1 LAAGVKQPL
10 GRRLVVL
17 VAALAMAG
25 LTARLGV
32 WQLDRAAQKSALQ
45 EALDSRRALPPL
57 AAADLATEP
66 SAAASQHHRAIRLD
80 GRWLADFTV
89 YLDNRQMNGR
99 PGFYVVTPLQ
109 LADNSAVLVQRGW
122 LPRDAEDRSRVTPPP
137 TPDGTVSVAGRIA
150 PPPARLYDLG
160 ADAPGPIRQNL
171 DIEAFALESRLAL
184 RPLSIVQE
192 AQGGAP
198 ADGLGR
204 EWPQPAA
211 NVHKHYGYAFQW
223 FALCAL
229 VIGLYAWFQIIRPRT
244 RP

>member
-1 LAAGVKQPL
+1 LAAGVSSAL
-10 GRRLVVL
+10 RLRLIVL
-17 VAALAMAG
+17 LAALAMAG

-32 WQLDRAAQKSALQ
+32 WQLDRAAQKTALQ
-45 EALDSRRALPPL
+45 DALDTRRAMPPL
-57 AAADLATEP
+57 PAAELAADAATAAA
-66 SAAASQHHRAIRLD
+66 QHHRAITLD
-80 GRWLADFTV
+80 GRWLPAFTV

-99 PGFYVVTPLQ
+99 PGFYVVTPLE
-109 LADNSAVLVQRGW
+109 LADGSAVLVQRGW
-122 LPRDAEDRSRVTPPP
+122 LPRDTEDRSRVSPPL
-137 TPDGTVSVAGRIA
+137 TPDGAVTVAGRIA

-171 DIEAFALESRLAL
+171 DIGAFALESRLAL

-192 AQGGAP
+192 DLGGAS

-204 EWPQPAA
+204 EWSQPAA

>member
-1 LAAGVKQPL
+1 MKQPL
-10 GRRLVVL
+10 GQRLVVL

-32 WQLDRAAQKSALQ
+32 WQLDRAAQKTALQ

-66 SAAASQHHRAIRLD
+66 SAAASQHHRAISLD

-109 LADNSAVLVQRGW
+109 LADGSAVLVQRGW
-122 LPRDAEDRSRVTPPP
+122 LPRDAEDRNRVTPPP
-137 TPDGTVSVAGRIA
+137 TPDGAVSVAGRIA

-204 EWPQPAA
+204 EWSQPAA